1 MKTINLKRKKFFL
14 KKLIENFFTNFLVS
28 LNIQR
33 DLRNENKENFKKSA
47 ERIFYYFIFIIK
59 NITYKNN
66 NNK

>member
-59 NITYKNN
+59 KYNI
-66 NNK
+66 